1 VASAAIG
8 AWLATNRKPGTDD
21 AGIWH
26 DTVPAALYTRQSPAL
41 VRKLWARTESALARR
56 QSAAGSAEE
65 RAAYLAAMLVA
76 LGDDAPS
83 RLVLELGAD
92 PNAPSKG
99 FGQVGAHLCR
109 ADR

>member
-1 VASAAIG
+1 MYARSGDRARLTTRALDSAGDLRIGAGSTPGRVASAAIG

-65 RAAYLAAMLVA
+65 RAA
-76 LGDDAPS
+76 
-83 RLVLELGAD
+83 
-92 PNAPSKG
+92 
-99 FGQVGAHLCR
+99 
-109 ADR
+109 